1 MLEVIIV
8 DDDQIVVFIQKKMI
22 TNFEIASH
30 PISFNLAQA
39 ALEHIIKDR
48 QSDLEKDYLILL
60 DINMPHMDGW
70 DFLDCLE
77 SHEKKSN
84 YHVIMVTSSIDRKDK
99 EKAKKYST
107 VRYFIEKP
115 ISAQDCE
122 KIKEISEISHF
133 FERV

>member
-22 TNFEIASH
+22 TNSEIASN
-30 PISFNLAQA
+30 PISFNRAQA
-39 ALEHIIKDR
+39 ALEHIIKD
-48 QSDLEKDYLILL
+48 QKSELQKDYLILL
-60 DINMPHMDGW
+60 DINMPEMDGW

-77 SHEKKSN
+77 SYEKKLN

-99 EKAKKYST
+99 EKAKKYTT

-115 ISAQDCE
+115 ISAFDCE

>member
-8 DDDQIVVFIQKKMI
+8 DDDQIVVFIQKKMMS
-22 TNFEIASH
+22 NHEIALN
-30 PISFNLAQA
+30 PISFHEAVT
-39 ALEHIIKDR
+39 ALDYIIEQQQLK
-48 QSDLEKDYLILL
+48 QQKEFLILL
-60 DINMPHMDGW
+60 DINMPKMNGW

-77 SHEKKSN
+77 SHDQKAN
-84 YHVIMVTSSIDRKDK
+84 YHVIMVTSSIDSKDK

-115 ISAQDCE
+115 ISALDCE

>member
-22 TNFEIASH
+22 SNHEIASN
-30 PISFNLAQA
+30 PVCFNKADA
-39 ALEHIIKDR
+39 ALN
-48 QSDLEKDYLILL
+48 YLKEQQQLNKKEFLIFL
-60 DINMPHMDGW
+60 DINMPNMNGW

-77 SHEKKSN
+77 NNEEKSH
-84 YHVIMVTSSIDRKDK
+84 YHVVVVTSSINKEDK
-99 EKAKKYST
+99 EEAKKYSM
-107 VRYFIEKP
+107 VRLFIEKP
-115 ISAQDCE
+115 IHSSDCE